1 MPLQIELYKHMQ
13 VKVQFVTTAQEKE
26 KANINKKAIIFLLPH
41 FRIVRRNEGAI
52 AYRKALSPLLCQKFE
67 KLKISDLHFLF
78 PNAKMYLHGTTPTL

>member
-1 MPLQIELYKHMQ
+1 MPLQIELYKHTQ

-52 AYRKALSPLLCQKFE
+52 A
-67 KLKISDLHFLF
+67 
-78 PNAKMYLHGTTPTL
+78 